1 MVKADSLK
9 VEEAISKHL
18 TSENDKGV
26 DELSGII
33 ITGELLPDNEAIPAE
48 EQNSEQASEKVS
60 QENIPNTYGDLFDT
74 PNLWI
79 NIDRTNGNRKEIY
92 ISENEVINS
101 LEDLHHDIVEFPDNE
116 EELIAE
122 INK

>member
-48 EQNSEQASEKVS
+48 EQKLRADFRKGVPRKHS
-60 QENIPNTYGDLFDT
+60 QY
-74 PNLWI
+74 LWGFI
-79 NIDRTNGNRKEIY
+79 RHAQFMDKYR
-92 ISENEVINS
+92 
-101 LEDLHHDIVEFPDNE
+101 
-116 EELIAE
+116 
-122 INK
+122 